1 VIRAGAILVAF
12 LLAACGGTASPADSQ
27 VKAEESLLFGIR
39 RDAAVDCQPERD
51 GLPEGALGAVTCLP
65 QNGLV
70 TRFTLVDWDTQDHL
84 LSAYFSA
91 LDAQGV
97 QRASGDCMK
106 QESGEDAYVPGD
118 DDEALGIPGRQGCF
132 LVGNEAVVLV
142 TLPPSVLAEVH
153 GNADQLADLAGWV
166 WIGNQDVP
174 GGPTIWN
181 KDGPINVEK
190 G

>member
-1 VIRAGAILVAF
+1 MLV
-12 LLAACGGTASPADSQ
+12 LAACGGAGSPGASQ
-27 VKAEESLLFGIR
+27 VAAEDDLLFGIR

-51 GLPEGALGAVTCLP
+51 GLPAGAVGAVTCLP
-65 QNGLV
+65 ENGLV
-70 TRFTLVDWDTQDHL
+70 TRFTLIDWDSEEHL
-84 LSAYFSA
+84 LNAYFAA
-91 LDAQGV
+91 LEEQGV
-97 QRASGDCMK
+97 QRASGDCVK
-106 QESGEDAYVPGD
+106 QQSGEDAYMPGE
-118 DDEALGIPGRQGCF
+118 DEEGLGIPARQGCF

-153 GNADQLADLAGWV
+153 GNAEQLADLAGWV

-181 KDGPINVEK
+181 KDGPINIEK